1 MPLALLL
8 FVSLVNNVR
17 ALVAH
22 QDLAAAESAVRSSQ
36 QQVGNTPELAAAVSW
51 LARGALAAGQLD
63 RADQFAA
70 EARKLSLG
78 LLHGRRLDSDAWL
91 PTALGASIEV
101 HAEVLTERGDR
112 TGAVAFLDQQ
122 LLLYGKTSIGERL
135 RKNVNLLS
143 LEGKAAPPLDEKEW
157 LGPQP
162 QPLSALRGHAVLL
175 FFWAHWCSDCKAEI
189 SILAS
194 LAHTYGPQGLVLVGP
209 TRLYG
214 YAAAGEDAAPEAEK
228 QYIEQ
233 VRRKFYGALDSMPA
247 PLSAANFYAYGASTT
262 PTLVL
267 LDRGGVVRYYHP
279 GAASQAELSARIQ
292 KLLAR

>member
-8 FVSLVNNVR
+8 FVSLVNNVQ

-22 QDLAAAESAVRSSQ
+22 QDLAAAERAVRSAQ
-36 QQVGNTPELAAAVSW
+36 QQVGDTPELAAAVSW

-78 LLHGRRLDSDAWL
+78 LLRGRRLDSDAWL
-91 PTALGASIEV
+91 PTALGASMEV
-101 HAEVLTERGDR
+101 HAQVLAERGDR
-112 TGAVAFLDQQ
+112 TGAVTFLDQQ
-122 LLLYGKTSIGERL
+122 LLLYGKTSLGERL

-143 LEGKAAPPLDEKEW
+143 LEGKPAPPLDEKEW

-162 QPLSALRGHAVLL
+162 QPLSALRGHPVLL
-175 FFWAHWCSDCKAEI
+175 FFWAHWCADCKAEI

-194 LAHTYGPQGLVLVGP
+194 LAHTYGPRGLIVVGP

-214 YAAAGEDAAPEAEK
+214 YAAGGEDAAPEAEK

-267 LDRGGVVRYYHP
+267 IDRSGVVRYYHP